1 MRTLQKAGGIAALIE
16 SGTFIFG
23 FALLATVLGPLF
35 QGDLDGTET
44 VRFLAAH
51 ETLYYVWNLVIY
63 VLFGAMLVVLS
74 LSLQER
80 LKEPSRALMPIAT
93 AFGLI
98 WAGLVIASG
107 MVANV
112 GAATVIEI
120 AARDAAEAAT
130 VWAAVDTVSDGLG
143 GGNEIVGGIWVSLVS
158 LVGLQGGKLPRALNY
173 VGLLSGVAGI
183 VTVVPAL
190 TDLGALFGIGLIVW
204 FIWAGITLLKSAPRE
219 NQQ

>member
-120 AARDAAEAAT
+120 AARDPAEAAT

-158 LVGLQGGKLPRALNY
+158 LVGLQGGRLPRFLNY

-190 TDLGALFGIGLIVW
+190 TDLGAVFGVGLIVW
-204 FIWAGITLLKSAPRE
+204 FIWAGITLLRSSPRE
-219 NQQ
+219 NQ

>member
-1 MRTLQKAGGIAALIE
+1 MRTLQKAGGIAALVE

-23 FALLATVLGPLF
+23 FALLTTVLGPLSL
-35 QGDLDGTET
+35 GDLDGVET

-51 ETLYYVWNLVIY
+51 DTLYYVWNLVIY
-63 VLFGAMLVVLS
+63 VLFGVMLVVLS

-80 LKEPSRALMPIAT
+80 LGEPSRALTPVAT

-98 WAGLVIASG
+98 WAGLVVASG

-120 AARDAAEAAT
+120 AAHDPAEAAT
-130 VWAAVDTVSDGLG
+130 VWAAVDAVRDGLG
-143 GGNEIVGGIWVSLVS
+143 GGNEIVGGIWVLLVS
-158 LVGLQGGKLPRALNY
+158 LVGLQGGRLPRALNY

-190 TDLGALFGIGLIVW
+190 TDIAPSSV
-204 FIWAGITLLKSAPRE
+204 SA
-219 NQQ
+219 